1 MTTIRDRLLQMRTEI
16 DQILGEMTDVPR
28 PPVPAS
34 RFMSVPQ
41 FATSRGFNARTVRD
55 YCDLGM
61 PHVGEG
67 KGRRILVAEAVAWLE
82 NGGPKRARMAR
93 KENAA

>member
-1 MTTIRDRLLQMRTEI
+1 
-16 DQILGEMTDVPR
+16 
-28 PPVPAS
+28 
-34 RFMSVPQ
+34 MSVPK
-41 FATSRGFNARTVRD
+41 FAASRGFNARTVRD

-67 KGRRILVAEAVAWLE
+67 KGRRILVADAVTWLE

-93 KENAA
+93 KETAA